1 MILEAKSEVI
11 DTNAPYVFISLLDS
25 QSKINL
31 KQQGLSHWKNIT
43 YYFRVTI
50 ELHKSWKGTDQNVL
64 YFPIYEKVFL

>member
-31 KQQGLSHWKNIT
+31 KQQGLSH
-43 YYFRVTI
+43 
-50 ELHKSWKGTDQNVL
+50 
-64 YFPIYEKVFL
+64 